1 MAMEDAVAGNGHCH
15 RGTVGLLL
23 RVLRPPRD
31 LLSFTYSLWP
41 PSLLAPAQRQRWP
54 EEQLPALQ
62 YRQTCSGQ
70 AISAQRNCLQQEA
83 AGSETKTG
91 RQPRVGAFSLRPETC
106 FFGSAI
112 ASGERLQGA
121 RGATCMPHV
130 STAVHTRSKF
140 LATPC
145 VSCFAR
151 GRRPASAACIVEN
164 KRWNDTQL
172 SSRGR

>member
-1 MAMEDAVAGNGHCH
+1 M
-15 RGTVGLLL
+15 
-23 RVLRPPRD
+23 
-31 LLSFTYSLWP
+31 
-41 PSLLAPAQRQRWP
+41 
-54 EEQLPALQ
+54 
-62 YRQTCSGQ
+62 
-70 AISAQRNCLQQEA
+70 
-83 AGSETKTG
+83 
-91 RQPRVGAFSLRPETC
+91 
-106 FFGSAI
+106 

-164 KRWNDTQL
+164 KRGADTQL
-172 SSRGR
+172 ASKVTSAAAAVRSVLGTAAAPMLLIVGRTRALLGAEIGHTPSACTLHGAVDRFLQHAALEGTAPQGEKKNKKQQPRRRLSTQRRRGDHDGAAQCVSRAARPPGLHQRLSLLEQP